1 MEHFSH
7 ASHIAADG
15 EVIIKSL
22 QETRPR
28 LELVVEGEP
37 GDIRSTRDCLHA
49 QVFRF
54 IRKELTGGF
63 EDARTCVVGS
73 RLALTHTVGTR
84 CIFRFPCILII
95 QYV

>member
-28 LELVVEGEP
+28 LELVVDGKP
-37 GDIRSTRDCLHA
+37 GDIRSARDCLHA
-49 QVFRF
+49 QVGF
-54 IRKELTGGF
+54 ICKELPGGF
-63 EDARTCVVGS
+63 EDARTRVVGT

-84 CIFRFPCILII
+84 
-95 QYV
+95 